1 MGEILDLS
9 MEELSWGRVNGSS
22 AAKPC
27 EYLLTPIISFIKGN
41 FTDYSSHFR
50 Y

>member
-22 AAKPC
+22 AAKLC
-27 EYLLTPIISFIKGN
+27 ESV
-41 FTDYSSHFR
+41 YSHQ
-50 Y
+50 